1 VRITRRAL
9 IEAWADWLRTF
20 TWDCFA
26 TLTFPGYPSA
36 TKACREFDGWIAEIK
51 KLGGTR
57 KFRYVRVLER
67 GSGGDNIHFHVLIGG
82 LKPDARRF
90 PFKWAA
96 RWREV
101 AGHAV
106 IQRFDP
112 KKGGV
117 HYLLKTLLPDGDFAI
132 ELHFTSDAVP
142 DADDDEDDE

>member
-1 VRITRRAL
+1 LKITRREL
-9 IEAWADWLRTF
+9 IEAYADWLKTW

-36 TKACREFDGWIAEIK
+36 TKAGRVFDEWIAQME
-51 KLGGTR
+51 KLGGTK

-67 GSGGDNIHFHVLIGG
+67 GRGGDNIHFHVLIGG
-82 LKPDARRF
+82 LKPSARRF

-96 RWREV
+96 RWQEV

-112 KKGGV
+112 DNGGV
-117 HYLLKTLLPDGDFAI
+117 YYLLKSLLPDGDFAI
-132 ELHFTSDAVP
+132 DLHFNRDAVP
-142 DADDDEDDE
+142 DAREEEDYD